1 MTIDS
6 YERMFSRPL
15 APEVAFAGR
24 FLESRGMVFGED
36 FGVTDAI
43 SRAALVIMSEIQQDF
58 DYGV

>member
-6 YERMFSRPL
+6 YERIFSKIL

-24 FLESRGMVFGED
+24 FLESRGWVLGTD
-36 FGVTDAI
+36 FGITDAI
-43 SRAALVIMSEIQQDF
+43 SKAALVVMSEVQQDF